1 MSIKERRAA
10 LGWARAEL
18 ARRAGLDSQVV
29 QLAELGMW
37 SEEGALQR
45 LEEVLARSE
54 AGEEEVV
61 LPPPDVVD
69 EEVFH
74 PQEDEEEEG

>member
-1 MSIKERRAA
+1 MSIKERRKA

-37 SEEGALQR
+37 GEEGALQR

-54 AGEEEVV
+54 AGEEDVA
-61 LPPPDVVD
+61 LPPPDVED
-69 EEVFH
+69 EQVFH
-74 PQEDEEEEG
+74 PEEEEEGEG